1 MTDPLR
7 TDHLPEAGEVPERE
21 RDARVE
27 DLLLAG
33 LDHYFAGQH
42 ELAISVWTRVLFLD
56 RGHARARAYIE
67 RARSAIAER
76 QREGEELLH
85 TGAAAFDRG
94 DAGAA
99 RTLLTSAVERGARQR
114 RGARRCSSGSIAS
127 SRRAC
132 APRARWRPPLADAHA
147 ELGTADRSGSSRAAW
162 IATGVLAGLA
172 TAGVVAWIALTRP
185 DWLPLAPAAVAPRTA
200 VAEEPLPIP
209 SPSEAW
215 VARARGLYEDGRLRD
230 ALGALDAVGESDP
243 MRREADELRA
253 AIQRKLLEAARL
265 PPRAAR
271 RASRPRRDR
280 RSRSNRGPPSPQAP
294 QARVPPKH
302 NEVSEV
308 PLHQLRQHRPLPQLR
323 LRVPARGRGVT
334 GRSADPERRS
344 SASARSRISS

>member
-1 MTDPLR
+1 MTDPRR

-56 RGHARARAYIE
+56 RGHARAKAYID

-76 QREGEELLH
+76 QREGDELLH

-99 RTLLTSAVERGARQR
+99 RTLLTSAVERGAHSEEALVLLERLNR
-114 RGARRCSSGSIAS
+114 FEPTRVRPARSPA
-127 SRRAC
+127 
-132 APRARWRPPLADAHA
+132 PPLADTLTDSGA
-147 ELGTADRSGSSRAAW
+147 ADKSGSSRAAW

-185 DWLPLAPAAVAPRTA
+185 DWLPLGPAAIAPRTA

-215 VARARGLYEDGRLRD
+215 VARARGLYDDGRLRD
-230 ALGALDAVGESDP
+230 ALGVLDAVGESDP
-243 MRREADELRA
+243 GRREADELRA

-265 PPRAAR
+265 PPSSPPAG
-271 RASRPRRDR
+271 ASAVPRP
-280 RSRSNRGPPSPQAP
+280 PQ
-294 QARVPPKH
+294 PPKPGP
-302 NEVSEV
+302 SS
-308 PLHQLRQHRPLPQLR
+308 LHHP
-323 LRVPARGRGVT
+323 
-334 GRSADPERRS
+334 
-344 SASARSRISS
+344 

>member
-7 TDHLPEAGEVPERE
+7 SDHLPEAGEVPERE

-99 RTLLTSAVERGARQR
+99 RLLTSAVERGAHTEEALALLERLNRLEPTRVRPARSVAAPR
-114 RGARRCSSGSIAS
+114 R
-127 SRRAC
+127 RRA
-132 APRARWRPPLADAHA
+132 RPSSSPTGA
-147 ELGTADRSGSSRAAW
+147 GSSRAAW

-172 TAGVVAWIALTRP
+172 TAGVVAWVALTRP

-230 ALGALDAVGESDP
+230 ALGVLEAVGESDP
-243 MRREADELRA
+243 MRRQADELRA
-253 AIQRKLLEAARL
+253 AIQRTLLEAAQL
-265 PPRAAR
+265 PPARAAAFR
-271 RASRPRRDR
+271 RASR
-280 RSRSNRGPPSPQAP
+280 Q
-294 QARVPPKH
+294 
-302 NEVSEV
+302 
-308 PLHQLRQHRPLPQLR
+308 
-323 LRVPARGRGVT
+323 
-334 GRSADPERRS
+334 
-344 SASARSRISS
+344 ASAKPPAPGSAPPPAQQSPAKQ